1 MIRIRYKRSK
11 LIVQAIGKSVGQ
23 ETVPS
28 RITLGELETSQRH
41 GLWLGNEFSE
51 HVSPNSSISTSDGCR
66 TIGPVLLTIQTKVF
80 RRCLIDEGIRASRG
94 IRRKPNV
101 EWDGIH
107 VFSQPNLGESK
118 TLRASEIRRPGVSA
132 CVSCR
137 GPPWNQLGASTD
149 AIRKFSDFPWVCGW
163 KVPVHGGRG
172 AEMPR
177 VRRSVIAPPSLRQ
190 STPI

>member
-94 IRRKPNV
+94 SRGKLNV
-101 EWDGIH
+101 EQAGVH
-107 VFSQPNLGESK
+107 VLSQPNLGESE
-118 TLRASEIRRPGVSA
+118 TLRASELRRSWVSA
-132 CVSCR
+132 RVSR
-137 GPPWNQLGASTD
+137 QGPPRNQLGASTD
-149 AIRKFSDFPWVCGW
+149 AIQKYLDWPWICGRKTPAQDGW
-163 KVPVHGGRG
+163 RAK
-172 AEMPR
+172 MPR
-177 VRRSVIAPPSLRQ
+177 V
-190 STPI
+190 